1 MEPRFARKGEAL
13 IPAAFD
19 YHRPAS
25 LDEALGLLTR
35 MGGDAKVLSGGMSL
49 LPMLK
54 LRLGSFAH
62 LVDIG
67 RIPGL
72 DFVKEEGGFLR
83 IGAMT
88 RQSTLERSE
97 LIRSKYP
104 MLADAVPLIA
114 DPLVRNRG
122 TVGGNIANGDP
133 ANDQPAIAIAYGAT
147 LVVRGP
153 KGERSIAA
161 NQFYK
166 SIYVTALAAGEILT
180 EIRIPVPAARSGG
193 AYCKIKRKTGDF
205 AVAAAA
211 VQLTLDAKGA
221 VEKAGIAL
229 TNAGPT
235 PLEVPDAAKFLVG
248 KMPDEKTI
256 AEAAGMAAKKSDPSA
271 DHRGSVDYKRDMAR
285 VMVTRALQKAAQR
298 AGGR

>member
-1 MEPRFARKGEAL
+1 M

-19 YHRPAS
+19 YHRPGS
-25 LDEALGLLTR
+25 LDEAIKLLSSH
-35 MGGDAKVLSGGMSL
+35 GDQAKVLSGGMSL

-54 LRLGSFAH
+54 IRLASFAH

-72 DFVKEEGGFLR
+72 DYVKEEGGFLR

-88 RQSTLERSE
+88 RQAALERSD

-104 MLADAVPLIA
+104 ILADAVPLIA

-122 TVGGNIANGDP
+122 TIGGNVANGDP
-133 ANDQPAIAIAYGAT
+133 GNDQPAIMIAVGAT
-147 LVVRGP
+147 LVARGP

-166 SIYVTALAAGEILT
+166 GLYSTALAPNEILT
-180 EIRIPVPAARSGG
+180 EVRIPVQPARSGG
-193 AYCKIKRKTGDF
+193 AYAKLKRKTGDF

-211 VQLTLDAKGA
+211 VQLTLNSSGA
-221 VEKAGIAL
+221 IERCGIAL
-229 TNAGPT
+229 TNAGLT
-235 PLEVPDAAKFLVG
+235 PVEASDAAKFLAG
-248 KMPDEKTI
+248 KKPDDKTI
-256 AEAAGMAAKKSDPSA
+256 MDAAKMAAAKSSPSA
-271 DHRGSVDYKRDMAR
+271 DRRGSVEYKKEMAR
-285 VMVTRALQKAAQR
+285 VLTARALKRALERA
-298 AGGR
+298 AGGK

>member
-1 MEPRFARKGEAL
+1 M

-19 YHRPAS
+19 YHRPNT
-25 LDEALGLLTR
+25 LDEAVKLLASH
-35 MGGDAKVLSGGMSL
+35 GDAGKVLSGGMSL
-49 LPMLK
+49 LPSLK
-54 LRLGSFAH
+54 LRLGSYAH

-72 DFVKEEGGFLR
+72 DYIKEEGGFLR
-83 IGAMT
+83 IGALT
-88 RQSTLERSE
+88 RQSTLERSD

-104 MLADAVPLIA
+104 ILADAVPLIA

-122 TVGGNIANGDP
+122 TIGGNIANGDP
-133 ANDQPAIAIAYGAT
+133 GNDQPAIALAVGAT
-147 LVVRGP
+147 LVARGP

-166 SIYVTALAAGEILT
+166 GLYETALARSEILT

-193 AYCKIKRKTGDF
+193 AYVKLKRKTGDF

-221 VEKAGIAL
+221 IERVGIGL
-229 TNAGPT
+229 TNAALT
-235 PLEVPDAAKFLVG
+235 PVEASDAAKFLVG
-248 KMPDEKTI
+248 KMPDDKTI
-256 AEAAGMAAKKSDPSA
+256 AEAARMAAVKSAPGA
-271 DHRGSVDYKRDMAR
+271 DRRGSVEYKKDMAR
-285 VMVTRALQKAAQR
+285 VMVTRALRKAVQR
-298 AGGR
+298 AGGK